1 MFTSYYA
8 KHANNRNAVAISIR
22 PPSWYVGKTYPILA
36 PTWELVRGI
45 HSGQL
50 SEAAYTQSYMELIKR
65 RGVSP
70 HKILSNLGE
79 DAILLCYE
87 PPDEFCHRHIIAI
100 WMETELGIVVPELS
114 TYRPPSAV
122 DQCFTF

>member
-22 PPSWYVGKTYPILA
+22 PPTWYVGKTYPLLA
-36 PTWELVRGI
+36 PTWDLVKGI
-45 HSGQL
+45 HSGRI
-50 SEAAYTQSYMELIKR
+50 SEAEYTQEYMSLIKR

-70 HKILSNLGE
+70 YKILSNLGE

-87 PPDEFCHRHIIAI
+87 LPTEFCHRHIIAA
-100 WMETELGIVVPELS
+100 WMEATLGISIPELS
-114 TYRPPSAV
+114 TYRPPSAL
-122 DQCFTF
+122 DKCFTF